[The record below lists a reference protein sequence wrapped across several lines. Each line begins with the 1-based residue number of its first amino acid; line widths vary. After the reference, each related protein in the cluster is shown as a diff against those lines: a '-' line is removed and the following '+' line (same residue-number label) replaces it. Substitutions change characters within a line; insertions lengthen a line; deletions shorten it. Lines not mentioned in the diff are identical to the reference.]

1 MGVSGEVASGVRV
14 GVLGPLRLL
23 VDGEDVNPGGPVPRA
38 LVARLVLAGGTTVT
52 DAAIIDDLWGEDP
65 PPSASTAL
73 QAYVSRLR
81 KVLEPRRAPGAPA
94 TVLLRRGP
102 GYALALG
109 EDAVDAVRFERLAA
123 RARPLVEDDPR
134 AAVALLDE
142 ALALW
147 RGSAYVDTDER
158 GFARPEAQRLHELRT
173 AAVEHRLAAL
183 VHAGELAEAVTG
195 LEAFV
200 AVHPLRERA
209 WELWALALYR
219 QHRQADALDVLARL
233 REVLAEELG
242 TDPGPAAA
250 ALQAAV
256 LAQDASLLGTPAAVA
271 GPAPE
276 PLRRS
281 HNIPARLSSLVG
293 RREEVADVEALLG
306 QHRLVTLL
314 GTGGAGKT
322 RLALELSRARLD
334 RGAGDGDEDG
344 PWLVELADVRD
355 AALLPQ
361 TVATALGLAGA
372 ADPASLAAVVG
383 GRRLLLVL
391 DDCEHVVTGVAEL
404 VEALLSACP
413 GVRVLATS
421 REPLAV
427 EGEVGYDVPPLS
439 VGADGD
445 AVALFLARAAASAPR
460 WRPRDGDLAH
470 VEELCAAL
478 DGLPLALELAA
489 AQLRALS
496 LEQVV
501 EMLDDRFS
509 LLRGG
514 RRTASRH
521 ATMLAA
527 VEWSFD
533 VLDDDE
539 RAVFCDLSVFDGGFT
554 LAAAREVLGRAD
566 VVVLL
571 ADLVAKS
578 LVVAPAPGGRRR
590 YRLLETLRQFGAA
603 RLDPAR
609 TTELRARHVAWV
621 VGVADRADALLRG
634 RVSLAATSELH
645 EESANI
651 RAAVRRAGAA
661 DALRIGAGFY
671 WFWYREGLV
680 AEGLGQLLPALA
692 AVAADPDGPPGHS
705 VRARAALGATLLSY
719 LAGDLAGV
727 GAHLQ
732 LAGAEAALSD
742 DPAAQA
748 QVLCTVAYFE
758 ARSGQVAEAT
768 AHTQVAAAIIEAGG
782 GPSARAEL
790 LMVEG
795 VTLRAGGSPAAAV
808 ARLEEAVAAA
818 DAAGYDWVAISSRW
832 NQAKAEITQERWE
845 AARTAALDSLHRC
858 AVASE
863 TTSWLVALAT
873 LSHIAHRTG
882 DDDGAAELAGA
893 VAWIGGRIG
902 FSPSMMDPDLER
914 YAAELVADLPP
925 EVFAAAADRGRSVSP
940 SQLTERLLRPSPAGA
955 HRA

>member
-1 MGVSGEVASGVRV
+1 MLGAAPGDGVRV
-14 GVLGPLRLL
+14 GVLGPLRLQ
-23 VDGEDVNPGGPVPRA
+23 VDGEDANPGGPVPRA
-38 LVARLVLAGGTTVT
+38 LVARLVLAGGATVT
-52 DAAIIDDLWGEDP
+52 DAALVEDLWGEDP
-65 PPSASTAL
+65 PPSAATAL

-81 KVLEPRRAPGAPA
+81 KVLEPWRARGAPA

-109 EDAVDAVRFERLAA
+109 EDAVDATRFERLAA
-123 RARPLVEDDPR
+123 RARPLVEGDPR

-147 RGSAYVDTDER
+147 RGSAYADADGREFV
-158 GFARPEAQRLHELRT
+158 RPEAHRLHELRT
-173 AAVEHRLAAL
+173 TAVEHRLAAL
-183 VHAGELAEAVTG
+183 LHAGELAEAVTG
-195 LEAFV
+195 LEALV

-219 QHRQADALDVLARL
+219 QHRQADALAVLARL
-233 REVLAEELG
+233 RDVLAEELG

-256 LAQDASLLGTPAAVA
+256 LAQDASLLGRPPAVTAA
-271 GPAPE
+271 APE
-276 PLRRS
+276 ALRRT
-281 HNIPARLSSLVG
+281 HNLPARLSSLVG
-293 RREEVADVEALLG
+293 RREEVADVEALLAE
-306 QHRLVTLL
+306 HRLVTLL

-322 RLALELSRARLD
+322 RLALELGRAHLD
-334 RGAGDGDEDG
+334 RGADGDG
-344 PWLVELADVRD
+344 PWLVELAGVRD

-391 DDCEHVVTGVAEL
+391 DDCEHLVAGVAEL
-404 VEALLSACP
+404 VEALLGACP

-460 WRPRDGDLAH
+460 WRPQDGDLAH
-470 VEELCAAL
+470 VEEICARL

-496 LEQVV
+496 LQQVL

-514 RRTASRH
+514 RRTTSRH

-554 LAAAREVLGRAD
+554 LAAAREVLGRDD

-578 LVVAPAPGGRRR
+578 LVVTAPASAGRRR

-603 RLDPAR
+603 RQTPERAA
-609 TTELRARHVAWV
+609 ELRARHVAWV
-621 VGVADRADALLRG
+621 VGLAARADALLRG

-651 RAAVRRAGAA
+651 RAAIRRAEPA

-719 LAGDLAGV
+719 LAGDLAAV
-727 GAHLQ
+727 GTHLQ
-732 LAGAEAALSD
+732 LAGAEAAASD

-758 ARSGQVAEAT
+758 ALAGQTEAAT
-768 AHTQVAAAIIEAGG
+768 AHTEAAGAIIAATGN
-782 GPSARAEL
+782 PTARAEL

-795 VTLRAGGSPAAAV
+795 ATLRARGLADAAA
-808 ARLEEAVAAA
+808 ARLEQAVSAA
-818 DAAGYDWVAISSRW
+818 DAVGYDWVAISSRW
-832 NQAKAEITQERWE
+832 NQAKVEVDRERWD
-845 AARTAALDSLHRC
+845 AARAAALDSLERC
-858 AVASE
+858 ARSSE

-882 DDDGAAELAGA
+882 DDEGAAELAGA

-914 YAAELVADLPP
+914 YAAELAADLPP

-955 HRA
+955 HRP